1 MSASLVFADIMEHRD
16 SLTEEL
22 LKLAKNVPLLRAADV
37 VRRGIPRVYLTR
49 LVRAGVL
56 VSASRGVYRINETGV
71 SENHSL
77 AVVALRV
84 PQGVICL
91 LSALRFHGLTTQ
103 IPFEVWL
110 AIDRKARPPQFDHP
124 ALHLVRFSSQDRVEG
139 VDWHVIEGV
148 EVPITNPARTVV
160 DCFAYRNT
168 LGIDVAM
175 EALRDC
181 LQRRLATPDEL
192 DRAAR
197 LRRMSRVMR
206 PYLEA
211 ILS

>member
-1 MSASLVFADIMEHRD
+1 MEQPR
-16 SLTEEL
+16 SPTEQL
-22 LKLAKNVPLLRAADV
+22 LKLARNVPLLRAADV
-37 VRRGIPRVYLTR
+37 LRRGIPRVYLTR
-49 LVRAGVL
+49 LVRAGIL
-56 VSASRGVYRINETGV
+56 VSVSRGVYRHHESDVG
-71 SENHSL
+71 EHHSL

-103 IPFEVWL
+103 APFEVWL
-110 AIDRKARPPQFDHP
+110 AIDRKARVPQVAHT
-124 ALHLVRFSSQDRVEG
+124 ALHLIRFSSRDRAEG
-139 VDWHVIEGV
+139 VDWHVLEGV
-148 EVPITNPARTVV
+148 HVPITNPARTVV

-168 LGIDVAM
+168 VGIDVAV

-181 LQRRLATPDEL
+181 LRLRLATPDEL
-192 DRAAR
+192 ELAAQP
-197 LRRMSRVMR
+197 RRMTRVMR